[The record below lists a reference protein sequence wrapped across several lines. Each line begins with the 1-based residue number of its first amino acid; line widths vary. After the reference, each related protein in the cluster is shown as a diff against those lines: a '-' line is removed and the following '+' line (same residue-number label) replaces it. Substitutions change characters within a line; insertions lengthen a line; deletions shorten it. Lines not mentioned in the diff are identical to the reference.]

1 LGAISYQWLRD
12 GSNISGATGSSY
24 LLLDAD
30 VGASI
35 SVVASYTDN
44 QGTAESVTSSAT
56 AAVGNV
62 NDAPTGSV
70 SITGTAI
77 EDQSLTAS
85 N

>member
-1 LGAISYQWLRD
+1 
-12 GSNISGATGSSY
+12 
-24 LLLDAD
+24 
-30 VGASI
+30 
-35 SVVASYTDN
+35 
-44 QGTAESVTSSAT
+44 VTSSAT

-85 N
+85 NTLGDADGLGSISYQWLRDGSNISGATGSSYLLLD